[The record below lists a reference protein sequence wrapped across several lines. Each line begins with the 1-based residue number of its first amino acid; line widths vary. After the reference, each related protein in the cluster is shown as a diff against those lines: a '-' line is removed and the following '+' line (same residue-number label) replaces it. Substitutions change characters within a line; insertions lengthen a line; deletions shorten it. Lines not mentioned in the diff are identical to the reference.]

1 MCDMRKTMSG
11 KKIGRNTWVMGLIFL
26 LLIGCASITDK
37 EAAEEASP
45 EAATVST
52 QQKQITGIIIS
63 GTDSAGKA
71 NRVLL
76 TASNQLEYTSI
87 KQRDPLGIIFYF
99 PETALGQIKSQ
110 YTPDSD
116 VIASVKT
123 AMSPDQKGARLEV
136 VLKKDASYE
145 VKRAGNDIEIL
156 FAAKSKPSV
165 EEELIAD
172 SKAPSVSKASAP
184 LSSESAAQSPTKES
198 KPQSASKAISSKGSS
213 VIDRL
218 DFSSETSGKSSII
231 VGTTVPANYELTKIS
246 DRTLKL
252 RIYNSHLPEFRQ
264 HRPLITT
271 RFASAI
277 DRITPVQAT
286 DANATDIMIE
296 LRELV
301 PYRPVQ
307 EGSVITLSF
316 DASSLAPRK
325 MDTAQL
331 PDWQQALA
339 QSSAPASQQAT
350 TPSGNS
356 KPIIQSVLD
365 PTDEMP
371 VNVEEQIHPELV
383 ERKVYTGQKIALDF
397 YETDIK
403 NVFRILQQVSGKN
416 YAVDKD
422 VTGEVTISLEK
433 PVPSDQVMDL
443 ILQMNDL
450 GKKEQGDIIR
460 IAKTSKLKREEEEMA
475 AKIAAIRAK
484 EAEKKLL
491 EPVEIEFIP
500 INYASAKS
508 EVKDKVKNM
517 VTKGRGSID
526 VDERNNQIII
536 QDTRKVIEKV
546 KGVISEI
553 DKVTPQV
560 LIEAR
565 IVEIRE
571 SYERELGI
579 AWGVSGEDIYKDNL
593 DGMYSYNA
601 AINVP
606 ANLPAQNMLNFNFT
620 RLDAWG
626 TPIVLDAALR
636 AMEQQGEGKIISSPK
651 ILTLD
656 NKEAVI
662 KQGQEVPYT
671 EKNEEGTNTTKY
683 AEALLELTVTPHMT
697 PDKRISMKVKTTKD
711 EITGYSPD
719 NQPILSIAKTSETET
734 ESGFP
739 VLKDIPLL
747 GWMFKSTNNK
757 TEKQELLIF
766 MTPKIVQLE
775 QKNLANIEQ

>member
-1 MCDMRKTMSG
+1 M
-11 KKIGRNTWVMGLIFL
+11 
-26 LLIGCASITDK
+26 
-37 EAAEEASP
+37 
-45 EAATVST
+45 
-52 QQKQITGIIIS
+52 
-63 GTDSAGKA
+63 
-71 NRVLL
+71 
-76 TASNQLEYTSI
+76 
-87 KQRDPLGIIFYF
+87 
-99 PETALGQIKSQ
+99 
-110 YTPDSD
+110 
-116 VIASVKT
+116 
-123 AMSPDQKGARLEV
+123 
-136 VLKKDASYE
+136 
-145 VKRAGNDIEIL
+145 
-156 FAAKSKPSV
+156 
-165 EEELIAD
+165 
-172 SKAPSVSKASAP
+172 
-184 LSSESAAQSPTKES
+184 
-198 KPQSASKAISSKGSS
+198 
-213 VIDRL
+213 
-218 DFSSETSGKSSII
+218 
-231 VGTTVPANYELTKIS
+231 
-246 DRTLKL
+246 
-252 RIYNSHLPEFRQ
+252 
-264 HRPLITT
+264 
-271 RFASAI
+271 
-277 DRITPVQAT
+277 
-286 DANATDIMIE
+286 
-296 LRELV
+296 
-301 PYRPVQ
+301 
-307 EGSVITLSF
+307 
-316 DASSLAPRK
+316 
-325 MDTAQL
+325 
-331 PDWQQALA
+331 
-339 QSSAPASQQAT
+339 
-350 TPSGNS
+350 
-356 KPIIQSVLD
+356 
-365 PTDEMP
+365 
-371 VNVEEQIHPELV
+371 
-383 ERKVYTGQKIALDF
+383 
-397 YETDIK
+397 
-403 NVFRILQQVSGKN
+403 
-416 YAVDKD
+416 DKD

-719 NQPILSIAKTSETET
+719 NQPILSINQAETVLLVEDGATVVIGGVAKTSETET